1 MVKSNVA
8 VLMEQNHMS
17 LNNTYII
24 NFVSTFFSLPPKT
37 KSVTVYI
44 VCTSEQIYNTHH
56 TYYKKEY
63 YYL

>member
-17 LNNTYII
+17 FNNVYII

-37 KSVTVYI
+37 KFATLYM
-44 VCTSEQIYNTHH
+44 
-56 TYYKKEY
+56 
-63 YYL
+63 